1 MNRETR
7 RRLKQNEVVKRSV
20 IMPDASKLREHERI
34 RKALDEGIMVGFSAA
49 SALFEKVAMSVSGIG
64 QARAKKIR
72 EAFEEEI
79 KRIQE
84 EIGQ

>member
-1 MNRETR
+1 M
-7 RRLKQNEVVKRSV
+7 KQNEVVKRSV
-20 IMPDASKLREHERI
+20 IMPDASQLREHERI
-34 RKALDEGIMVGFSAA
+34 RKALDEGIIVGFSAA
-49 SALFEKVAMSVSGIG
+49 SALFEKVAMSVAGIG